1 MATDMYK
8 AGGIPLVAKRLK
20 EAGLLHQNE
29 LTVTGKTI
37 GAEADAA
44 HETAGQEVV
53 RPLKKPLKES
63 GGLVILKGN
72 PAPEGCG
79 VKGAGPQLMKQRG
92 AARVF
97 KSEKEE
103 FRAGSKSDIQAG

>member
-72 PAPEGCG
+72 PAPEGC
-79 VKGAGPQLMKQRG
+79 VVQVAGHELNKRP
-92 AARVF
+92 APARVF
-97 KSEKEE
+97 NSEEE
-103 FRAGSKSDIQAG
+103 